1 LSFKLVSKKA
11 YWSRGVGLA
20 KRRSIRFALT
30 FLLLFASRQKVN
42 KTIHYICNMN
52 HFELFELPVSIQID
66 KTKLAQKYFEL
77 QKKYHPDF
85 FANGTEHEQEQAL
98 EISSQLNKAL
108 KVLKNLDQT
117 IKYVLQLKDLLGE
130 EEKYQLPPA
139 FLMEMMELNEELSAD
154 SAKQI
159 EELETALY
167 SEVAP
172 IIENYNDAATSN
184 ADLLKLKEYYYKK
197 KYLQRILDRLEG

>member
-1 LSFKLVSKKA
+1 
-11 YWSRGVGLA
+11 
-20 KRRSIRFALT
+20 
-30 FLLLFASRQKVN
+30 
-42 KTIHYICNMN
+42 MN
-52 HFELFELPVSIQID
+52 HFELFELSVSIQID

-108 KVLKNLDQT
+108 KVLKNQDQT
-117 IKYVLQLKDLLGE
+117 IKYVLQLKDLLEE

-159 EELETALY
+159 QELETALY